1 MTEIKQLTAQLY
13 ARLGVSSMPRSRI
26 ATLLEQIDLAAEAL
40 DALAARLAEAE
51 ARAERLSGAVIR
63 LDGALAGEY
72 GNPTRTPGEIEQDE
86 WLELRPGD
94 LSQQAEGRD

>member
-13 ARLGVSSMPRSRI
+13 ARLGVGSRPRSTE
-26 ATLLEQIDLAAEAL
+26 AKLLEQIDLAAEAL
-40 DALAARLAEAE
+40 DALAA
-51 ARAERLSGAVIR
+51 RLSGAVIR

>member
-1 MTEIKQLTAQLY
+1 MIEIKRLTGELY
-13 ARLGVSSMPRSRI
+13 NRLGVSSMPRSRI

-40 DALAARLAEAE
+40 DALAARL
-51 ARAERLSGAVIR
+51 SGAVIR

-86 WLELRPGD
+86 WMELRPGD